1 MLAVEVVDFILQLVF
16 GSPNP
21 LKLIMRIVINNKV
34 SPLNCQGCWEF
45 SDPYKITIKKG
56 QNCKYKRGQ
65 ILIEPQKPV
74 SGNTE
79 RKHT

>member
-1 MLAVEVVDFILQLVF
+1 MITNFKKTDFRGIVSFVGSMLAVEVVDFILQLVF

-56 QNCKYKRGQ
+56 PK
-65 ILIEPQKPV
+65 L
-74 SGNTE
+74 
-79 RKHT
+79 